1 MDFVKRIYLA
11 DRAAAVMLL
20 VMAFCV
26 EAAAQVKVNGSV
38 YGGGNEADV
47 KGNTKV
53 KIEIG
58 KVLGNVY
65 GGGNIGSVGAY
76 TLSNG
81 KITKDATVTTE
92 NGICT
97 VTISGSA
104 EIGPEDPMYMYH
116 TDKTAAEDQPDDWGH
131 VFGAGKGT
139 IDLVNY
145 SNCANMAYVDS
156 TKVTITGNALVKG
169 SVYGGS
175 ESGHVLHNTGV
186 FIEGGQIGC
195 SAGSAG
201 KIDDSVWGDTYT
213 PSDGT
218 VLDCAS
224 WVFGKDT
231 NNDGKKDEFAPYD
244 PFANATGD
252 LSKYPAVEGKNAK
265 STEDGRR
272 IGSDGHT
279 YYGNVIG
286 GGSGS
291 IPYFDSTEGVSK
303 YLSHAGTV
311 EGNTYVVIT
320 GGHILTNVY
329 GGCETTNVLGTAHV
343 IMSQDK
349 GGVPTVGVPR
359 TVQQIVNHPVTG
371 YIFGA
376 GKGDQR
382 IYFNKETNVNYD
394 AIVSV
399 TGGHV
404 YGSVY
409 GGGEDGHVLRNTIV
423 TIGKADGT
431 GPTIGTWGT
440 SYFDGNVFGGGRG
453 FGGQA
458 LTAGNVGGSVELNI
472 RGGSI
477 LGSVYGGGRL
487 ASVGYGLYLVD
498 DEIGEEGSKVKPY
511 GYLRADDEYDGSY
524 TAPSTDP
531 PSTFFNKRRGHIE
544 VNISGGTIGN
554 DHEYVYVDSLTTS
567 EVLAT
572 IKNEHN
578 MRDTQFDYRNRLQ
591 YTKGGNVFAGGM
603 GRLYAL
609 DGVTELEEWKRL
621 GKCKTTTL
629 NITGGT
635 IKSSVYG
642 GAEMG
647 VVGKDH
653 TGAGGTATV
662 NITGGTVGTKVIE
675 ASSAGGTAARY
686 YYFGSVFGGGKGS
699 NDNIEGIS
707 AAGTTEGD
715 VVVNLNQTVAEDQPG
730 AVVHQIFGCN
740 DMNGSPKGSVTVHVY
755 ATQTSGNTDVATK
768 SVKGSG
774 AYDVEAVYGGGNLA
788 EYLPTDED
796 NGKTQVIIDGC
807 GLSSIR
813 QVYGGGNAASTPA
826 TDVEVNGTYEIFELF
841 GGGNGFDNLPNGDP
855 NPGANVGFYA
865 YEDDVIGKTDT
876 PKNRADNY
884 GYGSGKA
891 TVNIN
896 GGTIHRVFGGSNTKG
911 NVRLTAITLLEEA
924 EGDNFCAFNVD
935 EAYGGGKSAPMDAQA
950 ILHMACIPGLK
961 EAYGGAEAADIAG
974 NVTLNITNGTFDRVF
989 GGNNISGTIR
999 GSIEVNIEETGCK
1012 PIIIG
1017 ELYGGGNQAGYS
1029 IYGYKQVTNNG
1040 QTVWEPRRSN
1050 EKLESGMDKPYDD
1063 PVVNVRS
1070 FTSIGEVYGG
1080 GYGESAVMVGSP
1092 TVNINVVADKNSKAQ
1107 TVKKTI
1113 MKDDEET
1120 EVLIAD
1126 YAGETITI
1134 DEGLPTEHTVERP
1147 SHEAGKMGA
1156 INNVYGGGNA
1166 AKVIGDTHVN
1176 IGTLE
1181 KVRMRT
1187 LEVNNDG
1194 TLIDNPTEAQIE
1206 ENKKVVSGVDIR
1218 GNVYGGGNAAE
1229 VTGRTNVIIGKEQS
1243 SSGNSGSDAPS
1254 GGDNQQGGS

>member
-11 DRAAAVMLL
+11 GRAAAVMLL

-47 KGNTKV
+47 KGNTEV

-58 KVLGNVY
+58 KVLGSVY
-65 GGGNIGSVGAY
+65 GGGNQGSVG
-76 TLSNG
+76 TF
-81 KITKDATVTTE
+81 TTE
-92 NGICT
+92 L
-97 VTISGSA
+97 SGKPATFTTNTGKCSVVIGGNESGKA
-104 EIGPEDPMYMYH
+104 EIGPDGMKMTNE
-116 TDKTAAEDQPDDWGH
+116 AGPDDFGH
-131 VFGAGKGT
+131 VFGAGKGLMANPAT
-139 IDLVNY
+139 NPNVE
-145 SNCANMAYVDS
+145 NMAYVYD
-156 TKVTITGNALVKG
+156 TEVIIKKNAFVKG

-175 ESGHVLHNTGV
+175 ESGHVRNNTDV
-186 FIEGGQIGC
+186 KIEGGQIGQ
-195 SAGSAG
+195 GEDED
-201 KIDDSVWGDTYT
+201 KYEPYTDDQWESGN
-213 PSDGT
+213 PSDFAS
-218 VLDCAS
+218 CAS
-224 WVFGKDT
+224 WEFKAP
-231 NNDGKKDEFAPYD
+231 FAPYD
-244 PFANATGD
+244 PFAVGTTG
-252 LSKYPAVEGKNAK
+252 KYKKVDSQTEAQ
-265 STEDGRR
+265 STKGGML
-272 IGSDGHT
+272 IASDGHT
-279 YYGNVIG
+279 YYGNVFG

-291 IPYFDSTEGVSK
+291 IPYFDEDEGISK
-303 YLSHAGTV
+303 YLMTAGAV
-311 EGNTYVVIT
+311 EGDTHVTISD
-320 GGHILTNVY
+320 GHILTNVY
-329 GGCETTNVLGTAHV
+329 GGCETTNVKGTATIV
-343 IMSQDK
+343 MS
-349 GGVPTVGVPR
+349 GGTVGVPR
-359 TVQQIVNHPVTG
+359 TVQQIVDHPVTG

-487 ASVGYGLYLVD
+487 ASVGYGLYLVN
-498 DEIGEEGSKVKPY
+498 DEIDENGTMVKPY
-511 GYLRADDEYDGSY
+511 GLLRADDEYDGSY
-524 TAPSTDP
+524 TNPSTE
-531 PSTFFNKRRGHIE
+531 SAKTFFTKGRCHI
-544 VNISGGTIGN
+544 VVTISGGTIGN

-578 MRDTQFDYRNRLQ
+578 MRDTQFDYQNRLQ

-647 VVGKDH
+647 VVGKH
-653 TGAGGTATV
+653 QTGAGGTATV
-662 NITGGTVGTKVIE
+662 NITGGTVGTKVVE
-675 ASSAGGTAARY
+675 EHPADGKAARY

-699 NDNIEGIS
+699 KENITDIS
-707 AAGTTEGD
+707 NAGTTEGD
-715 VVVNLNQTVAEDQPG
+715 VVVNLNQTVAENKPG

-755 ATQTSGNTDVATK
+755 ATQTSGKDDVETK
-768 SVKGSG
+768 PDKGTG

-796 NGKTQVIIDGC
+796 NGKTLVIIDGC

-855 NPGANVGFYA
+855 NPGANVGFHA

-911 NVRLTAITLLEEA
+911 NVRLTAITLLEEVKGTDGTPA
-924 EGDNFCAFNVD
+924 CSFDID
-935 EAYGGGKSAPMDAQA
+935 EAYGGGKSAPMDAEA